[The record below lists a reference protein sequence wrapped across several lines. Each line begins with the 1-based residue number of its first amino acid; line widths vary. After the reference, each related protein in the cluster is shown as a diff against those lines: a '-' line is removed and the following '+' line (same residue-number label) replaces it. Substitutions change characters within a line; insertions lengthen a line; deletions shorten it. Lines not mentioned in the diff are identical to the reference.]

1 MTETSILFFYLNR
14 STFNCVMAD
23 RSLVSSK
30 SAAASSL
37 PSVDNLIPSMLSRFD
52 HSSDAWQNRLS
63 VLKKPRVLISL
74 FLASSAFYC
83 FVIGRDR
90 YTSVSEFVIQQAAPL
105 NTSSASVLAGA
116 AAAPQVLTSLVDGQY
131 LQVYL
136 ASSEV
141 KNRLFPDP
149 ASLEKEYKQSLPD
162 LFSGLSSGSSL
173 PQQLSFYRKQLQ
185 VSPQPLSGSVI
196 VRTVGYAPDQAFRFN
211 QSLLVQ
217 SRRFVN
223 EVNQSISADQNL
235 FAKKEVELAEN
246 NLQEASRT
254 LEVFQEKFGQLNVA
268 SEQAATSSFISGLES
283 RLVDLKVEEATLR
296 RQYRDPDAPEVT
308 FIADQVSELEIQIR
322 KERQKSVSEN
332 GRDLN
337 SLAIQET
344 SLRSNVEFATESLQ
358 SARLAADNSRRESK
372 RQLKFVVMLSQ
383 PQRPVSPDQNWRWQA
398 FLGSIGIIVVAWG
411 VGGFILAA
419 MKKA

>member
-1 MTETSILFFYLNR
+1 MANR
-14 STFNCVMAD
+14 EIISPKSSAMPSPMLD
-23 RSLVSSK
+23 PKIVSE
-30 SAAASSL
+30 
-37 PSVDNLIPSMLSRFD
+37 SVL
-52 HSSDAWQNRLS
+52 SSDGTPPSAWQERLT

-74 FLASSAFYC
+74 FLASSALYC

-105 NTSSASVLAGA
+105 NSSSASVLAGA

-141 KNRLFPDP
+141 KNRLFPNP
-149 ASLEKEYKQSLPD
+149 TSLEKKYYKSVPD
-162 LFSGLSSGSSL
+162 LFTGINKGSSA
-173 PQQLSFYRKQLQ
+173 PEQLGFYRDLLQ

-196 VRTVGYAPDQAFRFN
+196 VKTVGFDPEQAFDFN
-211 QSLLVQ
+211 KSLLLQ

-223 EVNQSISADQNL
+223 EVNQSINADQNL
-235 FAKKEVELAEN
+235 FAQKEVKLAEK
-246 NLQEASRT
+246 NLKKASQE
-254 LEVFQEKFGQLNVA
+254 LEVFQEKFGQLSVE

-283 RLVDLKVEEATLR
+283 RLVDLKVEEASLR
-296 RQYRDPDAPEVT
+296 RQYRDPNAPEVS
-308 FIADQVSELEIQIR
+308 FIADQVDELEKQIQT
-322 KERQKSVSEN
+322 ERQKSVSEN

-337 SLAIQET
+337 SLAIQES
-344 SLRSNVEFATESLQ
+344 SLRANVEFATQSLQ
-358 SARLAADNSRRESK
+358 SARLAADNSRREST
-372 RQLKFVVMLSQ
+372 RQLKFLVMLSQ

>member
-1 MTETSILFFYLNR
+1 
-14 STFNCVMAD
+14 MAD
-23 RSLVSSK
+23 PEIIPQK
-30 SAAASSL
+30 ASAMPFQPFDGKVEPESDTNS
-37 PSVDNLIPSMLSRFD
+37 PVILSPI
-52 HSSDAWQNRLS
+52 WIERLS

-74 FLASSAFYC
+74 FLASSALYC

-90 YTSVSEFVIQQAAPL
+90 YTSISEFVIQQAAPL
-105 NTSSASVLAGA
+105 NMSSASVLAGA

-136 ASSEV
+136 ASSDV
-141 KNRLFPDP
+141 KNRLFPKP
-149 ASLEKEYKQSLPD
+149 ISLENKYHKSIPD
-162 LFSGLSSGSSL
+162 FFTGINKGSSA
-173 PQQLSFYRKQLQ
+173 PVQLAFYRELLQ

-196 VRTVGYAPDQAFRFN
+196 VKTVGFDPEQAFDFN
-211 QSLLVQ
+211 KSLLLQ

-235 FAKKEVELAEN
+235 FAQKEVGLAED
-246 NLQEASRT
+246 NLKKASQE
-254 LEVFQEKFGQLNVA
+254 LEVFQEKFGQLNVE

-283 RLVDLKVEEATLR
+283 RLVDLKVEEASLR
-296 RQYRDPDAPEVT
+296 RQYRDPNAPEVS
-308 FIADQVSELEIQIR
+308 FIADQVSELEKQIR

-337 SLAIQET
+337 SLAIQES
-344 SLRSNVEFATESLQ
+344 SLRANVEFSTQSLQ
-358 SARLAADNSRRESK
+358 SARLAADNSRREST
-372 RQLKFVVMLSQ
+372 RQLKFLVMLSK
-383 PQRPVSPDQNWRWQA
+383 PQLPASPDQNWRWQA

-411 VGGFILAA
+411 VGGFIAAA